1 MAATLN
7 LTPIQATIGAVIHNI
22 DLNRTDSETTALIQ
36 QALLDY
42 QVIFFRR
49 QQLTPQAQVTLAHGF
64 GSLHIHPIYPAAAD
78 APEVMVLDSLQQ
90 DLRDNE
96 LWHTDVTFRETPP
109 LGCVLRAV
117 KIPPAGGDTLWA
129 SGTAAFA
136 ALDTDLQQQL
146 TTLTALHDI
155 RRSFP
160 PERFARDEAERQK
173 LEHIFAANPP
183 ISHPVVRTH
192 PLTGQPILFVSEGF
206 TTRINELSEQESD
219 RLLAAL
225 CRHATQ
231 PEFSLRWQWQ
241 EGDVAIWDNR
251 STQHKALFDYGNAHR
266 IMHRVT
272 INGDRPFYRPPQTQ
286 AA

>member
-1 MAATLN
+1 M
-7 LTPIQATIGAVIHNI
+7 
-22 DLNRTDSETTALIQ
+22 
-36 QALLDY
+36 
-42 QVIFFRR
+42 
-49 QQLTPQAQVTLAHGF
+49 
-64 GSLHIHPIYPAAAD
+64 
-78 APEVMVLDSLQQ
+78 
-90 DLRDNE
+90 
-96 LWHTDVTFRETPP
+96 
-109 LGCVLRAV
+109 
-117 KIPPAGGDTLWA
+117 
-129 SGTAAFA
+129 
-136 ALDTDLQQQL
+136 
-146 TTLTALHDI
+146 
-155 RRSFP
+155 
-160 PERFARDEAERQK
+160 
-173 LEHIFAANPP
+173 
-183 ISHPVVRTH
+183 VRTH